1 MKKIYQIENRNYP
14 IAGLFLNKYRNDYY
28 ICLEYQDDFEYYE
41 NTSIDNIQFDG
52 RHSLPWDFFTV
63 AGLNYLL
70 PRILYL
76 IQVEFDELSVSLS
89 DFIINMTMTERI
101 VEMIGQLGGSDLN
114 ILNLI
119 IENILY
125 ENNYKVISEIGEYYL
140 FLDLEFL
147 AVKLSQYYN

>member
-1 MKKIYQIENRNYP
+1 
-14 IAGLFLNKYRNDYY
+14 
-28 ICLEYQDDFEYYE
+28 
-41 NTSIDNIQFDG
+41 
-52 RHSLPWDFFTV
+52 
-63 AGLNYLL
+63 
-70 PRILYL
+70 
-76 IQVEFDELSVSLS
+76 
-89 DFIINMTMTERI
+89 MTERI
-101 VEMIGQLGGSDLN
+101 VEMIGQLGVSDLN

>member
-41 NTSIDNIQFDG
+41 NTPIDNIQFDG

-76 IQVEFDELSVSLS
+76 IQVEFEELSVSLS

-101 VEMIGQLGGSDLN
+101 FEMIGQLEVSDLN

-125 ENNYKVISEIGEYYL
+125 ETNYKVISEIGEYYL

>member
-1 MKKIYQIENRNYP
+1 MQKIYQIENRNYP
-14 IAGLFLNKYRNDYY
+14 ISGLFLNKYRNDYY
-28 ICLEYQDDFEYYE
+28 ICLEYQDDFNYYE
-41 NTSIDNIQFDG
+41 NTPIDNIQFDG

-76 IQVEFDELSVSLS
+76 IQVEIDELSVSLS

-101 VEMIGQLGGSDLN
+101 VEMVGQLGVSDLN

-125 ENNYKVISEIGEYYL
+125 ETNYKVISEIGEYYL

>member
-1 MKKIYQIENRNYP
+1 MQKIYQIENRNYP

-41 NTSIDNIQFDG
+41 NTPIDNIQFDG

-76 IQVEFDELSVSLS
+76 IQVEINELSVSLS

-101 VEMIGQLGGSDLN
+101 VEMIGQLGTSDLN

-125 ENNYKVISEIGEYYL
+125 EKNYKVISEIGEYYL

-147 AVKLSQYYN
+147 AVKLSQHYN

>member
-41 NTSIDNIQFDG
+41 NTPIDNIQFDG

-101 VEMIGQLGGSDLN
+101 VEMIGQLGVSDLN

>member
-1 MKKIYQIENRNYP
+1 MQKIYQIENRNYP

-41 NTSIDNIQFDG
+41 NTPIDNIQFDG

-76 IQVEFDELSVSLS
+76 IQVEINELSVSLS

-101 VEMIGQLGGSDLN
+101 VEMIGQLGTSDLN

-125 ENNYKVISEIGEYYL
+125 KKNYKVISEIGEYYL

-147 AVKLSQYYN
+147 AVKLSQHYN

>member
-1 MKKIYQIENRNYP
+1 MQKIYQIENRNYP
-14 IAGLFLNKYRNDYY
+14 ISGLFLNKYRNDYY
-28 ICLEYQDDFEYYE
+28 IYLEYQDDFNYYE
-41 NTSIDNIQFDG
+41 NTPIDNIQFDG

-76 IQVEFDELSVSLS
+76 IQVEINELSVSLS

-101 VEMIGQLGGSDLN
+101 VEMIGQLGTSDLN

-125 ENNYKVISEIGEYYL
+125 ETNYKVISEIGEYYL

-147 AVKLSQYYN
+147 AVKLSQYDN

>member
-1 MKKIYQIENRNYP
+1 MQKIYQIENRNYP
-14 IAGLFLNKYRNDYY
+14 ISGLFLNKYRNDYY
-28 ICLEYQDDFEYYE
+28 ICLEYQDDFNYYE
-41 NTSIDNIQFDG
+41 NTPIDNIQFDG

-76 IQVEFDELSVSLS
+76 IQVEIDELSVSLS
-89 DFIINMTMTERI
+89 DFIIYMTMTERI
-101 VEMIGQLGGSDLN
+101 VEMVGQLGVSDLN

-125 ENNYKVISEIGEYYL
+125 ETNYKVISEIGEYYL